1 MMFERFTPEA
11 RAVVTH
17 AGDHARA
24 LGHRYVGGEHVL
36 LAAVC
41 TGQPASAVLCAHGLT
56 PARVEEEIVARAGLG
71 AGAGL
76 FGGLDRDALAS
87 IGIDIDT
94 VRARIE
100 ASFGSQALSAAS
112 QAIYADAHRRRHY
125 ARWPAPMRRMRRG
138 RRTRRALT
146 SPPGPRPQAAGP
158 AAPYQASGPRPG
170 GHLPFTPIA
179 KKILELAFRE
189 AVARHDSHV
198 GVEHIALALA
208 SVKRGLVPSIMSAAG
223 ASEPALR
230 GAILERYQQAS

>member
-1 MMFERFTPEA
+1 
-11 RAVVTH
+11 
-17 AGDHARA
+17 
-24 LGHRYVGGEHVL
+24 YVGGEHVL
-36 LAAVC
+36 LAAVS

-76 FGGLDRDALAS
+76 FGGLDRNALAS

-112 QAIYADAHRRRHY
+112 QAVYADAHRRRRY

-170 GHLPFTPIA
+170 KPWPATTPMSEWSTSPWPWPRSSAGWCRPSCPPLAHRNRPCAEPSSSATSRRAEPGHRP
-179 KKILELAFRE
+179 R
-189 AVARHDSHV
+189 
-198 GVEHIALALA
+198 
-208 SVKRGLVPSIMSAAG
+208 
-223 ASEPALR
+223 
-230 GAILERYQQAS
+230 